1 MVWWIGAA
9 GAALFVMVF
18 LIDGA
23 TRPGYSP
30 KRHTVSA
37 LATGPRGWVQTLN
50 FLVSGGAIV
59 TAAVSLVVTGQAV
72 VLGLVTGVFGVGLV
86 ASGVFPM
93 DPMRGYPPGT
103 RRKDPRKFS
112 RRHHWHDNAGALVFF
127 SLPLVVGAAMATR
140 PGVWWLVASALVLVT
155 LVWALVA
162 FNKAWEKDL
171 PHTGL
176 VQRVFLVVGMVWLTA
191 MFVRFALTAG

>member
-9 GAALFVMVF
+9 GAALFVAVF

-30 KRHTVSA
+30 RHHTVSA
-37 LATGPRGWVQTLN
+37 LAHGPRGWVQTTN
-50 FLVSGGAIV
+50 FLVGGTAIL
-59 TAAVSLVVTGQAV
+59 AAAIALIITGQAV
-72 VLGLVTGVFGVGLV
+72 VLGYAVAVFGLGLV

-103 RRKDPRKFS
+103 RRKDPKSFS
-112 RRHHWHDNAGALVFF
+112 RRHHWHDNAGAAVFF
-127 SLPLVVGAAMATR
+127 SLPLIVGVVMFAQ
-140 PGVWWLVASALVLVT
+140 PGVVWLPVSGAVLVV
-155 LVWALVA
+155 LVWSLVA
-162 FNKAWEKDL
+162 FTKAWENNL

-176 VQRVFLVVGMVWLTA
+176 AQRVFLVTGLLWIAAVFTRV
-191 MFVRFALTAG
+191 ALAA